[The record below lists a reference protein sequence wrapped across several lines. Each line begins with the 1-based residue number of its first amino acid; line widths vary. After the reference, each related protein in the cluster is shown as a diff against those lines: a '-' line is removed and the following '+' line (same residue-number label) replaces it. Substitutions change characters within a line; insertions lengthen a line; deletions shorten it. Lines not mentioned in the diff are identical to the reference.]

1 VALALHLVERITA
14 ANGRVARGVTHGARA
29 IWRRMA
35 PSRRGG
41 KGVVGPRGWTT
52 CAVLDMGFSA

>member
-29 IWRRMA
+29 IWRRMGTE
-35 PSRRGG
+35 PSRRQ
-41 KGVVGPRGWTT
+41 RGSRTER
-52 CAVLDMGFSA
+52 LDHMRRA